1 MKKHNNRT
9 ALLLCAVILFQ
20 GLIQAQKTASIKI
33 NSTVTYQKITGF
45 GGFVNSGTFAY
56 DWMTTNEIKK
66 LWGKDSEAGYNIM
79 RLYLPIGKSSWP
91 QSLATAQLA
100 QSLGIKIF
108 ASPWSM
114 PAEWKTYN
122 TINAIYT
129 DANGVVQNNSLKEE
143 NYADYANYLNDYVT
157 YMRDNGVTLDAIS
170 IQNEPD
176 MKSTYAG
183 CIWTPLQI
191 ASFVKNYGSLINCKI
206 IAPESVGIT
215 DDYAN
220 AFADDNVSA
229 KFSIFGGHQYGA
241 IQTNYKNVQAKG
253 HEVWMTEFLIN
264 WNEIES
270 TPTVPVTRDFNWTK
284 DAFSFAN
291 KLNTAMLS
299 NINAWVHYASKRY
312 YGMMG
317 DGTCGSTTG
326 MLTKRGYILSHY
338 AKYST
343 GTTRIQ
349 NTWNDDSGILGGSSY
364 LSVTGDSVIAMVI
377 NPSADTYTLTVDLPF
392 YSTTGKSIVTTESS
406 NMLSSVITLGTETC
420 RPKITISPSS
430 FTTLIFTKSSV
441 RPASQMTGK
450 AFHYNKIEDQ
460 APTNTAFGN
469 SFSLSGTKATFD
481 HSNNLISSNST
492 ATNGY
497 LKLNSRYNQLVLHID
512 SMKSAGSFTSSATT
526 LYYINNSGSVSSHN
540 YGTVTFTQNTNFDW
554 VLDISP
560 TVLTDGCTGILGISN
575 GNYNSILTINFGD
588 VYFRVGTE
596 KMYKFAGVYSNGDS
610 DFLNCMED
618 PLYTSLDFT
627 GTSGITDNL
636 NWNASASSKNCIFY
650 VANGVTNNNTNVV
663 AGSTCSKLALTD
675 GGGNFYAPVNFTATA
690 ASYTRTFNGYG
701 IMSLPFEANVPTGA
715 KVYTMLAS
723 ATDVSCTSVL
733 NNKIPANTPVLVQ
746 GTGTFKFEGTGA
758 ISTPLALKVN
768 DMNGVYI
775 SAKAPAGSYY
785 FKTVDGVGGFY
796 PVSSGTE
803 PTIIPFSAYLT
814 PANTISASSLPLKF
828 TVTGI
833 EDIKVDDGIDAA
845 NNLIYDS
852 WGRRIYQPK
861 KGVVYIKGGK
871 KVIFL

>member
-1 MKKHNNRT
+1 MKKNTYRT
-9 ALLLCAVILFQ
+9 TLLLCIVIFFQ
-20 GLIQAQKTASIKI
+20 GLVQAQKTASIKI
-33 NSTVTYQKITGF
+33 NSAIAYQKITGF

-56 DWMTTNEIKK
+56 DWMTTDEIKK
-66 LWGKDSEAGYNIM
+66 LWGKNSEAGYNIM
-79 RLYLPIGKSSWP
+79 RLYIPIGKSSWP

-129 DANGVVQNNSLKEE
+129 DANRVVLSNYLKEA

-157 YMRDNGVTLDAIS
+157 YLSDNGVKLEAIS

-183 CIWTPLQI
+183 CIWTPQQI

-206 IAPESVGIT
+206 IAPESVGFT

-220 AFADDNVSA
+220 AFTDDNVSA
-229 KFSIFGGHQYGA
+229 KFSIFSGHQYGA

-253 HEVWMTEFLIN
+253 HDVWMTEFLIN

-299 NINAWVHYASKRY
+299 NINAWVHYASKRF
-312 YGMMG
+312 YGLMG
-317 DGTCGSTTG
+317 DGTYGSTTG

-338 AKYST
+338 AKYTT

-377 NPSADTYTLTVDLPF
+377 NPSTDTYTLTVDLPF

-406 NMLSSVITLGTETC
+406 NMLSSAITLGTETC

-441 RPASQMTGK
+441 RPTSQMIGK
-450 AFHYNKIEDQ
+450 PIHYNKIEDQ
-460 APTNTAFGN
+460 TLTNTAFGN
-469 SFSLSGTKATFD
+469 SSALSGTKVTFD
-481 HSNNLISSNST
+481 HSNSLISANTT

-497 LKLNSRYNQLVLHID
+497 LKLNARYNQLVFHVD

-540 YGTVTFTQNTNFDW
+540 YGTLTFTQNTNFDW
-554 VLDISP
+554 ILDISP
-560 TVLTDGCTGILGISN
+560 TVLTDGCIGILGISN

-596 KMYKFAGVYSNGDS
+596 KMYKFTGVYSNGDS
-610 DFLNCMED
+610 DFLNCLED
-618 PLYTSLDFT
+618 LLYTSLDFT
-627 GTSGITDNL
+627 GTSAITTDMD
-636 NWNASASSKNCIFY
+636 WNASAAGKNCIFY
-650 VANGVTNNNTNVV
+650 VASGVTNNNTNIV
-663 AGSTCSKLALTD
+663 AGATCSKLALTD
-675 GGGNFYAPVNFTATA
+675 GGGNFYAPINFTATA

-701 IMSLPFEANVPTGA
+701 IMTLPFEANVPTGA
-715 KVYTMLAS
+715 KAYTMLAS
-723 ATDVSCTSVL
+723 ATDVTCTSVL

-758 ISTPLALKVN
+758 VSTPLAFKVS

-775 SAKAPAGSYY
+775 SVKAPAGSYY
-785 FKTVDGVGGFY
+785 FKTVDGLGGFY

-814 PANTISASSLPLKF
+814 PVNTISASSLPMKF

-833 EDIKVDDGIDAA
+833 EDIKVDKGIDAA
-845 NNLIYDS
+845 NNLIFDS

-861 KGVVYIKGGK
+861 KGIVYIKGGK

>member
-66 LWGKDSEAGYNIM
+66 LWGKNSEAGYNIM

-191 ASFVKNYGSLINCKI
+191 ASFVKNYGALINCKI

-450 AFHYNKIEDQ
+450 TFHYNKIEDQ
-460 APTNTAFGN
+460 TPTNTAFGN
-469 SFSLSGTKATFD
+469 SFALSGTKATFD

-540 YGTVTFTQNTNFDW
+540 YGTITFTQNTNFDW

-596 KMYKFAGVYSNGDS
+596 KMYKFTGVYSNGDS

-627 GTSGITDNL
+627 GTSAITADMD
-636 NWNASASSKNCIFY
+636 WNASASGKNCIFY

-663 AGSTCSKLALTD
+663 AGTSCSKLALTD
-675 GGGNFYAPVNFTATA
+675 GGGNFYAPINFTATA

-701 IMSLPFEANVPTGA
+701 IMTLPFEANVPTGA
-715 KVYTMLAS
+715 KAYTMLAS
-723 ATDVSCTSVL
+723 ATDISCTSVL

-758 ISTPLALKVN
+758 VSTPLALKVN

>member
-229 KFSIFGGHQYGA
+229 KFSILGGHQYGA

-441 RPASQMTGK
+441 RPTSQMTGK

-460 APTNTAFGN
+460 TPTNTAFGN

-540 YGTVTFTQNTNFDW
+540 YGTITFTQNTNFDW

-627 GTSGITDNL
+627 GTSAITADMD
-636 NWNASASSKNCIFY
+636 WNASAAGKNCIFY

-833 EDIKVDDGIDAA
+833 EDIKVDEGIDAA

>member
-1 MKKHNNRT
+1 MKKHSYKT
-9 ALLLCAVILFQ
+9 ALLLCAGILFQ
-20 GLIQAQKTASIKI
+20 GLVQAKKTASVKI

-56 DWMTTNEIKK
+56 NHMTTDEIKK
-66 LWGKDSEAGYNIM
+66 LWGKNSEAGYNIM

-191 ASFVKNYGSLINCKI
+191 ASFVKNYGALINCKI

-253 HEVWMTEFLIN
+253 HDVWMTEFLIN

-284 DAFSFAN
+284 DAFNFAN

-299 NINAWVHYASKRY
+299 NINAWVHYASKRF

-317 DGTCGSTTG
+317 DGTYGSTTG

-349 NTWNDDSGILGGSSY
+349 NTWNDDSGVLGGSSY

-406 NMLSSVITLGTETC
+406 NMLSAAIALGTETC

-430 FTTLIFTKSSV
+430 FTTLIFSKSSV
-441 RPASQMTGK
+441 RPVSQMTGK

-460 APTNTAFGN
+460 TLTNTSFGN
-469 SFSLSGTKATFD
+469 TYKLSGTKATFD
-481 HSNNLISSNST
+481 HSNNLISPNNT

-497 LKLNSRYNQLVLHID
+497 LKLNNRYNQLVLHVD

-526 LYYINNSGSVSSHN
+526 LYYINNSGSVSTHN

-560 TVLTDGCTGILGISN
+560 TVLTDGCIGILGISN
-575 GNYNSILTINFGD
+575 GNYSSILTINFGD

-596 KMYKFAGVYSNGDS
+596 KMYKFTGIYSNGDS
-610 DFLNCMED
+610 DFLNCIED

-627 GTSGITDNL
+627 GTSGITANL
-636 NWNASASSKNCIFY
+636 DWNASAAGKNCIFY
-650 VANGVTNNNTNVV
+650 VTNGMTNSTTNVI

-675 GGGNFYAPVNFTATA
+675 AGGNFYAPVNFTATA

-701 IMSLPFEANVPTGA
+701 IMTLPFEANVPTGA

-733 NNKIPANTPVLVQ
+733 NNKIPANTPILVQ

-758 ISTPLALKVN
+758 VSTPLALKVN

-775 SAKAPAGSYY
+775 SVKAAPGSYY
-785 FKTVDGVGGFY
+785 FKTVDGVGGYY
-796 PVSSGTE
+796 PVRSGAE

-833 EDIKVDDGIDAA
+833 EDIKVDEGIDAA
-845 NNLIYDS
+845 NQLIFDI

-871 KVIFL
+871 KVIFI

>member
-1 MKKHNNRT
+1 MKKHTYKT
-9 ALLLCAVILFQ
+9 ALLLCAVILFH
-20 GLIQAQKTASIKI
+20 GLVQAQKTASVKI
-33 NSTVTYQKITGF
+33 NSTVTCQKITGF
-45 GGFVNSGTFAY
+45 GGFVNSGSFAY
-56 DWMTTNEIKK
+56 DWMTTDEIKK
-66 LWGKDSEAGYNIM
+66 LWGKNSEAGYNIM
-79 RLYLPIGKSSWP
+79 RLYLPIGKSAWP

-129 DANGVVQNNSLKEE
+129 DANGVVQNNSLKEA

-157 YMRDNGVTLDAIS
+157 YLSDNGVKLEAIS

-191 ASFVKNYGSLINCKI
+191 ATFVKNYGSLINCKI
-206 IAPESVGIT
+206 IAPESVGLT

-220 AFADDNVSA
+220 AFSDDNVSA
-229 KFSIFGGHQYGA
+229 KFGIFSGHQYSG

-253 HEVWMTEFLIN
+253 HDVWMTEYLIN
-264 WNEIES
+264 WNADES

-299 NINAWVHYASKRY
+299 NINAWVHYASRRF
-312 YGMMG
+312 YGLMG
-317 DGTCGSTTG
+317 DGTYGSTTG

-338 AKYST
+338 AKYTT

-377 NPSADTYTLTVDLPF
+377 NPSTDTYTLTVDLPF
-392 YSTTGKSIVTTESS
+392 YFTTGKSIVTTESS
-406 NMLSSVITLGTETC
+406 NMLSSAITLGAETC
-420 RPKITISPSS
+420 RPKITVSPSS
-430 FTTLIFTKSSV
+430 FTTFIFTKSSV
-441 RPASQMTGK
+441 RPVSQMTGK
-450 AFHYNKIEDQ
+450 AVHYNKIEDQ
-460 APTNTAFGN
+460 TLTNAAFGN
-469 SFSLSGTKATFD
+469 SSALSGAKVTFD
-481 HSNNLISSNST
+481 HSNNLISANTT

-497 LKLNSRYNQLVLHID
+497 LKLNARYNQLVFHVD

-526 LYYINNSGSVSSHN
+526 LYYINSSGSVSTHN
-540 YGTVTFTQNTNFDW
+540 YGTVTFTQNSNFDW
-554 VLDISP
+554 ILDISS
-560 TVLTDGCTGILGISN
+560 TVLTDGCIGILGISN
-575 GNYNSILTINFGD
+575 GNYSSILTINLGD

-596 KMYKFAGVYSNGDS
+596 KMYKFTGVYSNGDS

-627 GTSGITDNL
+627 GTSAITTDL
-636 NWNASASSKNCIFY
+636 DWNTSAAGKNCIFY
-650 VANGVTNNNTNVV
+650 VANGVTNNTTNVI

-675 GGGNFYAPVNFTATA
+675 GGGNFYAPVNFTSTA

-701 IMSLPFEANVPTGA
+701 VMALPFEANVPTDA
-715 KVYTMLAS
+715 KAYTMLAS
-723 ATDVSCTSVL
+723 ATNVSCTSVS
-733 NNKIPANTPVLVQ
+733 NNKIPANTPVLIQ

-758 ISTPLALKVN
+758 VSTPLALKVN

-775 SAKAPAGSYY
+775 SVKAPAGSYY
-785 FKTVDGVGGFY
+785 FKIVDGVGGFY
-796 PVSSGTE
+796 PVSSSAE

-814 PANTISASSLPLKF
+814 PSNTVAGSSLPLKF

-833 EDIKVDDGIDAA
+833 EDLKADEGVDAN
-845 NNLIYDS
+845 NNLIFDS

-871 KVIFL
+871 KVIFI

>member
-66 LWGKDSEAGYNIM
+66 LWGKNSEAGYNIM

-176 MKSTYAG
+176 MKSSYAG

-220 AFADDNVSA
+220 AFADDNVFA

-497 LKLNSRYNQLVLHID
+497 LKLNSRYNQLVLHVD

-610 DFLNCMED
+610 DFLNCVED

-663 AGSTCSKLALTD
+663 AGSTCSKLVLTD
-675 GGGNFYAPVNFTATA
+675 GCGNFYAPVNFTATA

-758 ISTPLALKVN
+758 VSTPLALKVN

-833 EDIKVDDGIDAA
+833 EDIKVDEGIDAA